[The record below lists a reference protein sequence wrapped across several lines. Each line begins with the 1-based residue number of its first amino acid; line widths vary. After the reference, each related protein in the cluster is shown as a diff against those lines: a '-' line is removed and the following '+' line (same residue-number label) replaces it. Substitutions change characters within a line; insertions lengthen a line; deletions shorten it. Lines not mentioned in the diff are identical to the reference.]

1 MADNNYNE
9 EEFPREKTDLFLEN
23 NMDEMLRYKNYELGY
38 KVFRNYFTAV
48 YVISILIAFAGGL
61 LKNIPL
67 AAAGILLTLFTAIFR
82 IFYAAKAA
90 SRGIMNPTYVSSM
103 TTTGFGKISICYLIS
118 AVVLTICAFASG
130 RLSYAVFYII
140 TIITSAESVLEYYFA
155 KKNMKVL
162 EKMLS
167 EDSEN
172 EE

>member
-1 MADNNYNE
+1 MADNNCNE
-9 EEFPREKTDLFLEN
+9 VDFTSEKTDLFLEN

-38 KVFRNYFTAV
+38 KIFRNYFTAV
-48 YVISILIAFAGGL
+48 YVISIIIAIAGGL

-67 AAAGILLTLFTAIFR
+67 AAAGIFLTLFTAIFR
-82 IFYAAKAA
+82 IVYAAKAA
-90 SRGIMNPTYVSSM
+90 SQGIMNPTYVSRM
-103 TTTGFGKISICYLIS
+103 TGLGKIWIYYLIL
-118 AVVLTICAFASG
+118 AVAYAIYAFESG

-140 TIITSAESVLEYYFA
+140 VIIITLATSVLEYYFVN
-155 KKNMKVL
+155 KNMKVL

>member
-9 EEFPREKTDLFLEN
+9 GEFPREKTDLFLEN

-38 KVFRNYFTAV
+38 KIFRNYFTAV

-61 LKNIPL
+61 LKNITL
-67 AAAGILLTLFTAIFR
+67 AAAGIFLTLFTAVFR

-90 SRGIMNPTYVSSM
+90 SQGIMNPTYVSRM
-103 TTTGFGKISICYLIS
+103 TGLGKIWIYYLVS
-118 AVVLTICAFASG
+118 AVAYAIYAFASG
-130 RLSYAVFYII
+130 RHYASIYII
-140 TIITSAESVLEYYFA
+140 AIITLATSVLEFYFA

>member
-48 YVISILIAFAGGL
+48 YVISMIIAVAGGL
-61 LKNIPL
+61 LENIPL
-67 AAAGILLTLFTAIFR
+67 AAVGIFLTLFTAVVR
-82 IFYAAKAA
+82 IIYAAKAA
-90 SRGIMNPTYVSSM
+90 SQGIMNPTYVSRM
-103 TTTGFGKISICYLIS
+103 TDLGKMWVYYLVS
-118 AVVLTICAFASG
+118 AVAYAICAFASG
-130 RLSYAVFYII
+130 RHHAVFYII
-140 TIITSAESVLEYYFA
+140 AIIASAALVLDYYFA

-162 EKMLS
+162 EKMLK